1 MAIASYA
8 RGIPTYKG
16 ENGQTIGLLCETK
29 EQCITDDDGVRLSD
43 KLLSMQQ
50 QIGTGPDFTGYATE
64 EFVNNAVSGL
74 ASADSVANIV
84 SGATIV
90 GKASAADTATRAT
103 TADSATTAGTAT
115 TATTADSASKATAD
129 GNGNNIADTY
139 FTKSGVVVL
148 DTDPGIGVSVSYPNG
163 TFLFVKGA

>member
-1 MAIASYA
+1 MAITTYA

-43 KLLSMQQ
+43 KLASMQEQ
-50 QIGTGPDFTGYATE
+50 VGEGPDLTGYATKE
-64 EFVNNAVSGL
+64 YVDNSVSGL
-74 ASADSVANIV
+74 ASAESVANIV
-84 SGATIV
+84 SGATTV
-90 GKASAADTATRAT
+90 GKASAAETATRAT
-103 TADSATTAGTAT
+103 TADSATK
-115 TATTADSASKATAD
+115 ATTADSATKATSD

-163 TFLFVKGA
+163 TLLFVKGA